1 MSTPTNPPICETPH
15 ATTQEEEACE
25 QRHLATDRPAE
36 LMDRTI
42 TVGPIGIF
50 FTNVNRAMGLRAHSH
65 TGAVTVVYDTIG
77 RHGYPSFADTNQALE
92 RRIHDLTRA
101 VFKYATNEDI
111 ADRLFAHL
119 DGYTAPEWLSWGG
132 QYRLR
137 AVHLDV
143 IGVRDAIGHDTGT
156 TRYTVARPHH
166 TEIPA

>member
-1 MSTPTNPPICETPH
+1 MSGTPTPQPCEIPH
-15 ATTQEEEACE
+15 VTRQEEEECE
-25 QRHLATDRPAE
+25 RRRLAAPDTTT
-36 LMDRTI
+36 LIRTV

-77 RHGYPSFADTNQALE
+77 RHGYPSFAETNAALE
-92 RRIHDLTRA
+92 RRIHELTRA
-101 VFKYATNEDI
+101 VFKDATNEDI

-119 DGYTAPEWLSWGG
+119 DGYTAPEWESWGG
-132 QYRLR
+132 AYDLR

-156 TRYTVARPHH
+156 TRYTVARTHPQEHQS
-166 TEIPA
+166 